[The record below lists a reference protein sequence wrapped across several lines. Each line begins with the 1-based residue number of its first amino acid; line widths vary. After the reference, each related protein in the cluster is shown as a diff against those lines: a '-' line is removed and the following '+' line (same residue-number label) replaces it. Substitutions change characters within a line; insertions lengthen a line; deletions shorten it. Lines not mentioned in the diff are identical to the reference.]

1 MVGRDKSEA
10 EREGQVGF
18 QGEMRKLLG
27 VMDIFII
34 LLFVVWYTNVQAYQI
49 IYFKNVVYCMS
60 IRPQQS
66 CLKIQ

>member
-1 MVGRDKSEA
+1 MGRDKSEA

-18 QGEMRKLLG
+18 QGEMRTLLG
-27 VMDIFII
+27 VVDIFII
-34 LLFVVWYTNVQAYQI
+34 LLVVWYTNVQAYEI

-66 CLKIQ
+66 CLNIQ